1 MKEIKTRTVVKD
13 IKRLDRFPNV
23 MDRVKR
29 SNALAKRQIDNDK
42 TASPSPV
49 EYAQYHSASAMK
61 TAIRAQVGM
70 SKSFNN
76 RLIRHIQKK
85 RELPVGDTVTRQNP
99 VDVHTKL
106 SDAHTSRLVRRL
118 HLRKPV
124 DGKYLLSSGQ
134 QSGKQRFI
142 RSRVNARRLH
152 PSRKDSIPD
161 RILNREGRRQKPAGK
176 KGAFTAA
183 VSHSASVR
191 GNRSRALTSESL
203 RKRHIRQPSSR
214 IPSVISK
221 QAGHTIKRK
230 ERKIKALSPIIKT
243 GQRLG
248 QAKSYS
254 DNQAEEKMN
263 SVRTAQRTAQMAMAA
278 RRSIQRAQ
286 ATARLNLRIIKMVVK
301 AAALLVKGLA
311 ALLGIS
317 SSVIVLLCTVMA
329 IAAVISSPFSIFVSG
344 ENTDADVKP
353 LSRIVQELDA
363 EFADRLAEIQQSAG
377 HVDRVEFHYPGSADN
392 TRIDNWMDIVAVF
405 AVKTVMD
412 SENGMDVATLDA
424 TRIGIIQ
431 SVFWDMNQLESR
443 VETIEHTETVT
454 VEHEDGSTSEET
466 TISYERILHITV
478 TSKTAE
484 QQADSY
490 RFTNEQVDLMK
501 EMLSGEFRPLMF
513 AILGKETDIGLTPVQ
528 LEDVQQHLPE
538 GELGSEV
545 VKLALTRLGDPYS
558 QPKAGQ
564 DNFTDCS
571 YLVQWVYRQL
581 GINLP
586 RTAAEQARFSVE
598 NSLTVSA
605 ADLVPGDLVFW
616 SYEHNGR
623 FMDITHVGIYAGD
636 GKVIDA
642 SSSRGQVVYRNLF
655 DSDKQV
661 LFGRPHVETVVD
673 G

>member
-1 MKEIKTRTVVKD
+1 MKDIKTRTVVKD
-13 IKRLDRFPNV
+13 IKRLDRLPNL

-29 SNALAKRQIDNDK
+29 SSARTKQQKDNDK
-42 TASPSPV
+42 TTSQSPV
-49 EYAQYHSASAMK
+49 EYAQHHSASAIDK
-61 TAIRAQVGM
+61 TVRAQIGM
-70 SKSFNN
+70 SVVINK
-76 RLIRHIQKK
+76 RLIRLIQKK
-85 RELPVGDTVTRQNP
+85 RAMSEDNTVARQNP
-99 VDVHTKL
+99 VAIITKPSGTRQL
-106 SDAHTSRLVRRL
+106 QLAHRL

-124 DGKYLLSSGQ
+124 DGKYLLSSSQ

-142 RSRVNARRLH
+142 RSRVNARLPH
-152 PSRKDSIPD
+152 PSRKDSSPD
-161 RILNREGRRQKPAGK
+161 RILNRKGRHQEPAGK

-183 VSHSASVR
+183 VSHSANVR
-191 GNRSRALTSESL
+191 GNRLKALTSESL
-203 RKRHIRQPSSR
+203 RKRHFRQQSSR
-214 IPSVISK
+214 IPSAISK

-230 ERKIKALSPIIKT
+230 ERKFKTLSPFIKT

-248 QAKSYS
+248 QAKSHS
-254 DNQAEEKMN
+254 DTQAEGKMHG
-263 SVRTAQRTAQMAMAA
+263 VRTAQRTAQMAMTA

-286 ATARLNLRIIKMVVK
+286 AAARLNLRIIKMVVK
-301 AAALLVKGLA
+301 AAALLVKGVA

-317 SSVIVLLCTVMA
+317 STVIVLLCIVMA

-353 LSRIVQELDA
+353 LSRIVQELDI
-363 EFADRLAEIQQSAG
+363 EYADRLAEIQQSAG
-377 HVDRVEFHYPGSADN
+377 RVDRVEFHYPGSADN
-392 TRIDNWMDIVAVF
+392 TRIDNWMDIIVVF

-443 VETIEHTETVT
+443 IETIEHTESVT
-454 VEHEDGSTSEET
+454 VEHEDGTTSEET
-466 TISYERILHITV
+466 TTSYEHILHITV
-478 TSKTAE
+478 SSKTAE
-484 QQADSY
+484 QQAESY
-490 RFTNEQVDLMK
+490 HFTNEQMDIMK
-501 EMLSGEFRPLMF
+501 EMMSGEFRPLMF
-513 AILGKETDIGLTPVQ
+513 AMLGKETDIGLTPGQ
-528 LEDVQQHLPE
+528 LADIGQHLPE
-538 GELGSEV
+538 GEIGSEV

-564 DNFTDCS
+564 DDFTDCS

-598 NSLTVSA
+598 NGLTVSA
-605 ADLVPGDLVFW
+605 AELVPGDLVFW
-616 SYEHNGR
+616 SYERNGR
-623 FMDITHVGIYAGD
+623 FMDITHVGIYAGN
-636 GKVIDA
+636 GKVVDA

-661 LFGRPHVETVVD
+661 LFGRPAVKM
-673 G
+673 